1 MQAEPKTR
9 ILFVDDEPLIL
20 EVLELTVDSMKDEWS
35 MAFANSGQ
43 DALALLAKR
52 SFDIVVSDMHMPGIS
67 GAQLLNEVMKR
78 YPATVRIILS
88 GYAEEDL
95 VMKCVGA
102 THQFLHKP
110 FDLKALRILLE
121 RIRGLKRRVH
131 SVEIQKLLTKKQ
143 RMPSIPAVYFS
154 ILEALQDPECPIE
167 RIGEIVSSDS
177 GLTAKLLQLVN
188 SAFFGFAREVASAEE
203 AVMLLGIGT
212 IRSLALTMHLFSKFD
227 TAQGDANSLTQVWSH
242 SLRVARLAKR
252 IAELEGASDKIIEE
266 AFTAGL
272 LHDVGKMIMAENP
285 ANKYLELLSQVHREK
300 RSLVEAEQQ
309 LLNATHAE
317 VGAYLLDLWG
327 LPAPLVEAVAYHHAP
342 SQSSEEVF
350 SALTSV
356 HVANA
361 LEQEVNE
368 EPGEQHPLDLEYLK
382 RLKLDGRIETWRLNL
397 REL

>member
-1 MQAEPKTR
+1 MQAEAKTR

-20 EVLELTVDSMKDEWS
+20 EVLEMTVESMKDQWS

-43 DALALLAKR
+43 EALALMTKR
-52 SFDIVVSDMHMPGIS
+52 PFDIIVSDMHMPGIS

-78 YPATVRIILS
+78 FPATVRIILS

-110 FDLKALRILLE
+110 FDLKALRALLE

-188 SAFFGFAREVASAEE
+188 SAFFGFAREVSSAEE

-212 IRSLALTMHLFSKFD
+212 IRSLALTMHLFAKLD
-227 TAQGDANSLTQVWSH
+227 TSQGDANSLTQVWSH
-242 SLRVARLAKR
+242 SLHVARMAKR
-252 IAELEGASDKIIEE
+252 VAELEGGSDKIVEE

-285 ANKYLELLSQVHREK
+285 ANKYLELLNQVHREK

-309 LLNATHAE
+309 LHNATHAE

-327 LPAPLVEAVAYHHAP
+327 LPAPLVEAVAYHHVP
-342 SQSSEEVF
+342 SQSSDATF
-350 SALTSV
+350 SALTAV

-361 LEQEVNE
+361 LEPELEQEA
-368 EPGEQHPLDLEYLK
+368 GESQLLDLEYLK
-382 RLKLDGRIETWRLNL
+382 RLKLDERVEAWRLNL